1 MPFVTSDFSV
11 SGLMVRTKIESIFL
25 ISGTDLEVKS
35 IWGPNRKMAQNVG
48 TKNVFTPNNFLQGT
62 T

>member
-25 ISGTDLEVKS
+25 ISGTDLEVKL
-35 IWGPNRKMAQNVG
+35 V
-48 TKNVFTPNNFLQGT
+48 
-62 T
+62 